1 VRTSSLEGVVDL
13 GLVEQLGMLR
23 LAALLS
29 ERLPRLVPLMRNKII
44 NYMSYHER
52 GDNAFIYIYIYIKGA
67 SSRGF
72 PLL

>member
-29 ERLPRLVPLMRNKII
+29 ERLPRLVPLVRTII
-44 NYMSYHER
+44 NYRSYHER
-52 GDNAFIYIYIYIKGA
+52 GDDAFLYIKKGA
-67 SSRGF
+67 SSRG
-72 PLL
+72 LT